1 MRHLLIITDCV
12 DIALNELYATVSTT
26 LNELWDNNIVISPI
40 ANVKEFSIINWNFI
54 SRLLSE
60 SYNPKELTIL
70 AVVNSLDSS
79 VDTRARI
86 AIKLK
91 NWIQLV
97 WANTWIF
104 SWLIDDF
111 WISEVVETNN
121 FWLNWKSFISF
132 GWKYIHSPI
141 AAKLAFYW
149 DINKVKL
156 RDFPLKKLVKITKK
170 KWEIV
175 HIDNFWNIKMLYSEN
190 EFKAE
195 VWDEFKIY
203 INNNFISNATYTNS
217 MKEHEDWEIVIYK
230 WSSFWLLE
238 LACVR
243 KLNFSSYIWANIW
256 DLVKILKKV

>member
-121 FWLNWKSFISF
+121 F
-132 GWKYIHSPI
+132 YI
-141 AAKLAFYW
+141 
-149 DINKVKL
+149 
-156 RDFPLKKLVKITKK
+156 
-170 KWEIV
+170 
-175 HIDNFWNIKMLYSEN
+175 FWM
-190 EFKAE
+190 
-195 VWDEFKIY
+195 KIY
-203 INNNFISNATYTNS
+203 SFSNSCEISILLRS
-217 MKEHEDWEIVIYK
+217 KQSKIK
-230 WSSFWLLE
+230 RFSF
-238 LACVR
+238 
-243 KLNFSSYIWANIW
+243 
-256 DLVKILKKV
+256 KKTCKNY